1 MASGE
6 VYDIKNL
13 VERLPEEEQDDVDA
27 VMNLMDWE
35 ANVDPHYKKH
45 YFRPPVMDSKEDGV
59 YEEKWIAYGNPYV
72 GAKELTVYPGQTV
85 TIKDSGAYGCILTQG
100 FGTIG
105 GYQCEA
111 ATAGVKI
118 TNNSI
123 CEPLVILKHFGPN
136 HPEMPQV
143 SMD

>member
-45 YFRPPVMDSKEDGV
+45 YFRPPVMDLRK
-59 YEEKWIAYGNPYV
+59 
-72 GAKELTVYPGQTV
+72 TVFMRRNGSPM
-85 TIKDSGAYGCILTQG
+85 
-100 FGTIG
+100 
-105 GYQCEA
+105 
-111 ATAGVKI
+111 ATPMWAPR
-118 TNNSI
+118 S
-123 CEPLVILKHFGPN
+123 
-136 HPEMPQV
+136 
-143 SMD
+143 

>member
-1 MASGE
+1 MPDNRNWNRPIQIKFFVGE
-6 VYDIKNL
+6 K
-13 VERLPEEEQDDVDA
+13 
-27 VMNLMDWE
+27 
-35 ANVDPHYKKH
+35 
-45 YFRPPVMDSKEDGV
+45 
-59 YEEKWIAYGNPYV
+59 
-72 GAKELTVYPGQTV
+72 
-85 TIKDSGAYGCILTQG
+85 
-100 FGTIG
+100 
-105 GYQCEA
+105 A

>member
-1 MASGE
+1 M
-6 VYDIKNL
+6 D
-13 VERLPEEEQDDVDA
+13 RLWQP
-27 VMNLMDWE
+27 LC
-35 ANVDPHYKKH
+35 
-45 YFRPPVMDSKEDGV
+45 
-59 YEEKWIAYGNPYV
+59 

-105 GYQCEA
+105 GYQCETAGMLRFGQLSADEFFVGEKA